1 MRARLLVPLLL
12 TLVGAMVLPPTARA
26 CSVTRLPPTN
36 YELVASAERIVVVR
50 APKAPEGEAKK
61 DEQTAPIAMRVERVL
76 KGAPSTEGELI
87 TVSGNFEYRGRG
99 DRDKVDTPR
108 PGVMRGMC
116 VAWDYKSEG
125 TFVLFLKRIGDAW
138 VLEAR
143 PLSRSNEEIDATG
156 DVWEELI
163 ATYVKLGKLPKKKAA
178 AERSRLIARAKLASA
193 TPHERVIGK
202 DLEVDTLSKP
212 ARRR

>member
-1 MRARLLVPLLL
+1 MRARSLVPLLL
-12 TLVGAMVLPPTARA
+12 TLVLPLLLPSPARA

-36 YELVASAERIVVVR
+36 YELVAAAERIVVVR
-50 APKAPEGEAKK
+50 APKAPEGAAKK

-87 TVSGNFEYRGRG
+87 TVSGNFDYRGRG

-125 TFVLFLKRIGDAW
+125 TFVLFLKRIGGAW

-163 ATYVKLGKLPKKKAA
+163 TTYVKLGKLPKKKASL
-178 AERSRLIARAKLASA
+178 ERARLIARANRPDA

-202 DLEVDTLSKP
+202 DLEGDTLSKP

>member
-1 MRARLLVPLLL
+1 MPARILVSLLCTLLC
-12 TLVGAMVLPPTARA
+12 AMALPARSYA

-36 YELVASAERIVVVR
+36 YELVAAAERIVVVR
-50 APKAPEGEAKK
+50 APKAPAGAPTRDAE
-61 DEQTAPIAMRVERVL
+61 TAPIAMRVERVL
-76 KGAPSTEGELI
+76 KGPPAANDEVI
-87 TVSGNFEYRGRG
+87 TVSGNFDYRGRG

-116 VAWDYKSEG
+116 VAWDYKAEA
-125 TFVLFLKRIGDAW
+125 TFVLFVKRIGGAW

-163 ATYVKLGKLPKKKAA
+163 TTYVRLGKLPKKKAA
-178 AERSRLIARAKLASA
+178 SERARLIGRAKRADA
-193 TPHERVIGK
+193 APHERIIGQ

-212 ARRR
+212 GRRR